1 MDHPHFRDMH
11 ISVYTNAGATVMY
24 GGFDDDKRL
33 TVDLQDQ
40 LARLYFPE
48 GRNLKLKFYNDKSL
62 SDHSGLNRLIED
74 VKACKT
80 NIIAYAEEVEILM
93 QKLMYDEELPYVRYV
108 PMESVL
114 VMYGGVGITAEDYK
128 LLSDRLQKAA
138 DKVERH
144 FDYTSPHFCSADL
157 LYNSRYVKQRRPYI
171 YTSLYDYKANSPMP
185 KLNVNKYYNKALGK
199 DTSLKP
205 RVHIDGEIESTEFL
219 SLLINRCRN
228 REIRRVF
235 IPDLDYIHPDGLH
248 ILLQLESDGIIQI
261 RTGSGHSVFDFEQVP
276 KHSILAEMTAYERT
290 HWLKIPYGIM
300 VDDDFDYITSENER
314 TPADYVLDEKFLKSP
329 KQPLK
334 ARKLL
339 VL

>member
-1 MDHPHFRDMH
+1 MDHPQFNDMY
-11 ISVYTNAGATVMY
+11 ISVYTNAGATVIY

-40 LARLYFPE
+40 LARLYFPD
-48 GRNLKLKFYNDKSL
+48 GRGLKLKFYNDKSL
-62 SDHSGLNRLIED
+62 SDHSGLNRLIAD
-74 VKACKT
+74 VKAHKT
-80 NIIAYAEEVEILM
+80 NIIAYAEEVETLM
-93 QKLMYDEELPYVRYV
+93 QKLMYNEELPYVRYV

-114 VMYGGVGITAEDYK
+114 VMYGGVGITAEDYN
-128 LLSDRLQKAA
+128 LLSERLKKAA

-144 FDYTSPHFCSADL
+144 FDYTGPHFCSADL

-171 YTSLYDYKANSPMP
+171 YTSLYDYKENAPMS
-185 KLNVNKYYNKALGK
+185 KLNVNKFYNKALGK
-199 DTSLKP
+199 DTGLKP

-235 IPDLDYIHPDGLH
+235 IPDLDYVHPDGLH
-248 ILLQLESDGIIQI
+248 VLLRLENDGIIQI
-261 RTGSGHSVFDFEQVP
+261 RTGDGHSAFDFEQVP
-276 KHSILAEMTAYERT
+276 KHSILAEMAAYERT

-314 TPADYVLDEKFLKSP
+314 IPADYVLDEKFFKSP